1 MFPLLI
7 FSQDLKIYNES
18 IEEIIYALFPDV
30 YAV

>member
-1 MFPLLI
+1 MFPLLT

-18 IEEIIYALFPDV
+18 IEEIIYALIPDG